1 MKFDPAEA
9 ERLAQNICALLD
21 EVGGAEEIREL
32 EVAEFRARLDEDTG
46 GAERALSRIKDLALV
61 HSTASCL
68 LDVFSSALR
77 LQNPALARAAFS
89 GVQALAQAK
98 LAADAEEEGEEG

>member
-1 MKFDPAEA
+1 MLDADGLREM
-9 ERLAQNICALLD
+9 ERLAGNIASLLD

-32 EVAEFRARLDEDTG
+32 EVAEFRARLDQDDE
-46 GAERALSRIKDLALV
+46 GAERAMSRIADLALV
-61 HSTASCL
+61 HSTASSL

-77 LQNPALARAAFS
+77 LQNPALARAAVS

-98 LAADAEEEGEEG
+98 LAADAEGEG